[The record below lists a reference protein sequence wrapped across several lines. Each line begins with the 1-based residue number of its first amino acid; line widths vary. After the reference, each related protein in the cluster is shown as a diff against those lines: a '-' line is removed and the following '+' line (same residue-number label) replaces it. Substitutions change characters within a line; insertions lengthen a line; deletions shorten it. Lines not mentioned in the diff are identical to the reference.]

1 MIWLLEVIPLSKNI
15 NELLITFCGVAASIV
30 TFISYLKE
38 IKLHR
43 SIRLSFL
50 FVAMLM
56 WLSTLIF
63 LASFAI
69 DSYNIC
75 FLYIIRFGFFI
86 ISFASLCFFL
96 LMFFLISRV

>member
-1 MIWLLEVIPLSKNI
+1 MLQFLEVIPLSEDI
-15 NELLITFCGVAASIV
+15 NELLITFCGIAASIV

-38 IKLHR
+38 IKLPK

-50 FVAMLM
+50 LVAMLM
-56 WLSTLIF
+56 WFSTLIF

-69 DSYNIC
+69 DSYNTWYP
-75 FLYIIRFGFFI
+75 YIIRFGFSV

-96 LMFFLISRV
+96 LMFFLFSRV